1 MAITQTVTKYQIVDI
16 AKAYNRLD
24 NFGYEGWQK
33 LFEYMEGLSE
43 DQGKDIE
50 LDIVAW
56 CCDFSMYE
64 SIQDFYSEW
73 RSALGFSKEGLN
85 IDTNQIW
92 EDMDDDEKLEAIEEF
107 LQDNTSLVCCD
118 EDCIIWQ
125 AF

>member
-33 LFEYMEGLSE
+33 LFDYMEEVSE

-64 SIQDFYSEW
+64 SIQDF
-73 RSALGFSKEGLN
+73 RDAFHMGFTDEIWNGL
-85 IDTNQIW
+85 
-92 EDMDDDEKLEAIEEF
+92 DDAEKLEAIEEF
-107 LQDNTSLVCCD
+107 LKYYTSVVCCE
-118 EDCIIWQ
+118 EDCIIFQ
-125 AF
+125 VF